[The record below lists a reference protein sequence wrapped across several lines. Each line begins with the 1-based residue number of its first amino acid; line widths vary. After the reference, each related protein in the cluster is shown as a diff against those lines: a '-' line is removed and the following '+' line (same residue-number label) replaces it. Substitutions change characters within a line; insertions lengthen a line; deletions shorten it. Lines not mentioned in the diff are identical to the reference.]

1 MSVLTLLKDPA
12 GLKYNALAI
21 AYIAATY
28 LFGWY
33 GLFSDQLSLNILATI
48 ALAHSMII
56 AAYLLHDCGHNAI
69 FKSAQHNAY
78 LGYALNWITGSCYGR
93 YEDIRYKHMRHHV
106 DNCDPV
112 SFDYRTFL
120 RKHPMLERV
129 VFGLEWAYIP
139 AVELIMHA
147 MLVLAPW
154 FIPSKSNQKA
164 RVARIVAIR
173 GTLLLAVAFLSIK
186 ALLLYALAQVILL
199 TVLRFMDCYQHNYG
213 VVFNLDDPEAT
224 SPHRGD
230 AQFEQ
235 GTTYSNLVSRRW
247 PWLNLL
253 VLNFCYHNAHHAK
266 PVLGWYRLP
275 TLHRELGETLA
286 PQTLGFWDQA
296 KCFHRYRLQRIYA
309 EDYGN
314 DEVKTSVEAG
324 KAVGVDAL
332 SFLTAF

>member
-224 SPHRGD
+224 FPHRGD

-275 TLHRELGETLA
+275 TLLRELGETLA